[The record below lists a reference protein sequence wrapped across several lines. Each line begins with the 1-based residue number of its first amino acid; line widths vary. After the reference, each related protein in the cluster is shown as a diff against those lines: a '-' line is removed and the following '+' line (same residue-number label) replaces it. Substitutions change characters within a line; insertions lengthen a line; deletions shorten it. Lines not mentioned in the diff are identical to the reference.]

1 LVGAELVMPTQTEA
15 VHSSLQPNGE
25 RERER
30 ESICTTDS
38 ERSMRVQPEPQEK
51 ATGKSNRNRFSFAL
65 KVSKDCFQFS
75 NNAHHHLTIEFTRPN
90 Y

>member
-1 LVGAELVMPTQTEA
+1 MVGAELVMATETEA

-38 ERSMRVQPEPQEK
+38 ERSMRVQTEAQLP
-51 ATGKSNRNRFSFAL
+51 TGKSNRNRCSFAL
-65 KVSKDCFQFS
+65 KVSQDCF
-75 NNAHHHLTIEFTRPN
+75 
-90 Y
+90 

>member
-1 LVGAELVMPTQTEA
+1 LVGAELVMATETEA

-38 ERSMRVQPEPQEK
+38 ERSMRVQPEAQ
-51 ATGKSNRNRFSFAL
+51 TGKSNRNRFSFAL
-65 KVSKDCFQFS
+65 KVS
-75 NNAHHHLTIEFTRPN
+75 
-90 Y
+90 